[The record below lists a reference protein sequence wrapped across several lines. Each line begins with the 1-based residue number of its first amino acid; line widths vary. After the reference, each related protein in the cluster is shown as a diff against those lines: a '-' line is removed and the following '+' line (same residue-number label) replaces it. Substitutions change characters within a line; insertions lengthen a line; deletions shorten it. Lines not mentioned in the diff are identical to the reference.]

1 MSLTKYLAQIEEL
14 KKENAIL
21 KQELQKAATELSFL
35 NQNEDKFK
43 NVVEGSPNGFVLI
56 DSKGIITLVNK
67 KTESIFGYTRDELLG
82 QKVEILIP
90 KVHRQNHEHYRD
102 EFFEKPVAR
111 AMGAGRD
118 LFGQHKDGS
127 QIPVEIGLNPMPS
140 PEGIS
145 ILASII
151 DITKRKQDEAA
162 LKESEQEIKKKN
174 EELTRFIYTVSHDL
188 KSPLVT
194 IKAFIAY
201 LADDV
206 QKGDK
211 EAQSRDIKYINNA
224 ADKMGSL
231 LDELLELS
239 KIGRKED
246 PKTEIPM
253 KYIAQSAVD
262 LVAGRIAH
270 RKVKVEI
277 TGPDVMLYGHQPR
290 LLQLYQNLV
299 DNSVKFFGDQPEPV
313 IEIGSFP
320 DPDKNEVVL
329 FVRDNGSGIDSKYH
343 DKVFGLFEKLDA
355 DAEGTGIGL
364 ALVKRIVEVHGGS
377 ICFASEGKGKGT
389 TFYFTIDKAYFIN
402 NKYPKKES

>member
-1 MSLTKYLAQIEEL
+1 MSLEKYLIEIEEL

-35 NQNEDKFK
+35 NQNDDKFK
-43 NVVEGSPNGFVLI
+43 NVVEGSPNGFVLV
-56 DSKGIITLVNK
+56 DSKGVITLVNK

-90 KVHRQNHEHYRD
+90 KVHRQNHENYRD
-102 EFFEKPVAR
+102 GFFEKPVAR

-118 LFGQHKDGS
+118 LFGLHKDGS
-127 QIPVEIGLNPMPS
+127 QIPVEIGLNPMPT
-140 PEGIS
+140 PEGIF

-201 LADDV
+201 LVEDV
-206 QKGDK
+206 QKEDK
-211 EAQSRDIKYINNA
+211 EAQSRDIQYINNA
-224 ADKMGSL
+224 ADKMGNL

-239 KIGRKED
+239 KIGRKEV

-253 KYIAQSAVD
+253 KNIAQSAVD

-402 NKYPKKES
+402 DQHPKKES

>member
-90 KVHRQNHEHYRD
+90 KVHRHNHEHYRD